1 MVYTLSTPLL
11 ILLTCARLELN
22 EDQSKRLVALCQEIE
37 DPTELISLAQ
47 THMVL
52 SLMYRHLRGLELE
65 NISPALMESLR
76 ASCFGIVGQTLRLGA
91 EQQQLVSEVL
101 QPLDVP
107 YVLFKGPS
115 LAVRYYGDL
124 GLRQARDID
133 VLIKGTRL
141 FEVVEALLERGYR
154 LYPGMLAELYDEP
167 FANRQ
172 DLEAACRYLNVMSL
186 VSPNGILLELH
197 RFVDTMGHIFPPQM
211 LLAMAEP
218 LEFRGVSYQVLSTA
232 ALFVYICYHHSRH
245 QWSRL
250 HWLAD
255 LDAVQ
260 RDPSFD
266 LSEVRQLAARLG
278 LTSLVNAA
286 LELHRACAEAD
297 PGAVA
302 LTDPLAQSM
311 RDECLQNIASK
322 ENLRASHRP
331 PASTSWAAKMR
342 YLAATYL
349 RPTYTDYKSWP
360 LPSTLHPVYYVS
372 RPFRGLLKRT
382 SHSAEEILS

>member
-1 MVYTLSTPLL
+1 MT
-11 ILLTCARLELN
+11 
-22 EDQSKRLVALCQEIE
+22 LCQKIE
-37 DPTELISLAQ
+37 DPSELIFLAQ
-47 THMVL
+47 THMIL
-52 SLMYRHLRGLELE
+52 SLMYKHLSGLRMEE
-65 NISPALMESLR
+65 SSPALMKALR
-76 ASCFGIVGQTLRLGA
+76 TRCFASVGLTLRLGA

-154 LYPGMLAELYDEP
+154 LYPGMLADLFDEP

-172 DLEAACRYLNVMSL
+172 DIEAACRYLNVITL

-197 RFVDTMGHIFPPQM
+197 RFVDTMGHIFAPQM

-218 LEFRGVSYQVLSTA
+218 LEFRGVSYQVLTTT

-255 LDAVQ
+255 LDALQ

-266 LSEVRQLAARLG
+266 LSAVRQLAARLG
-278 LTSLVNAA
+278 LTSVVNAA
-286 LELHRACAEAD
+286 LELHRACADSD
-297 PGAVA
+297 PGAVD
-302 LTDPLAQSM
+302 LTDPLARSM
-311 RDECLQNIASK
+311 RDACLKNIASRD
-322 ENLRASHRP
+322 NLPASHRP
-331 PASTSWAAKMR
+331 PDSTSWMARMR
-342 YLAATYL
+342 YWAAIYL
-349 RPTYTDYKSWP
+349 RPSYTDYKVWP
-360 LPSTLHPVYYVS
+360 LPTPLQPVYYLS
-372 RPFRGLLKRT
+372 RPFRGLLKRG
-382 SHSAEEILS
+382 SYSAEELPS